1 VSGESGTAVPT
12 GPMARE
18 LARYSVGTTY
28 GALPE
33 VVAERAK
40 MLVYDQLACGFVGGD
55 LPAGRVI
62 ARYVDAHRGVGEAA
76 VFGLA
81 GARAPAALAAL
92 GNGTCG
98 HADEF
103 DSVHSTSDFIAT
115 GHPAPV
121 IVPAAV
127 AVAER
132 QFSTGA
138 ELVNAVALGYD
149 VGARVV
155 SATGGSKRLQGSH
168 GMYAGSFY
176 SVGAAFSASRLLGLD
191 QRRTLHAA
199 ALALNQG
206 ISGYSFFAEQRHM
219 SKALFTA
226 GQAASAGVSGAVLAS
241 LGFEATEDVFEG
253 RGGIVPTWG
262 EPGRE
267 KELVRDLGREF
278 SVMGA
283 NFKFYSAGYPIHS
296 AVEAALLLKER
307 HAIDLADILG
317 ISARLPEHPASVVDD
332 RGMPTISIQHMLGV
346 ALVAGK
352 LGFDE
357 AHSAALQAD
366 PEVLRLKSVVQLT
379 GDPDFEVSQ
388 PRGAVIAIELADRTV
403 VEERVP
409 HPKGHRFREPQPGW
423 EDLRDKWQDLLCSRI
438 GEQRTDEFYR
448 ASLAMETIDDV
459 GDLVAILVRPS

>member
-1 VSGESGTAVPT
+1 
-12 GPMARE
+12 MAAE
-18 LARYSVGTTY
+18 LADYSVGTTY

-55 LPAGRVI
+55 LPAGKLI

-81 GARAPAALAAL
+81 GRRAPAALAAL
-92 GNGTCG
+92 ANGTCG

-132 QFSTGA
+132 QSATGA
-138 ELVNAVALGYD
+138 DLVTAVALGYD
-149 VGARVV
+149 TGARVV
-155 SATGGSKRLQGSH
+155 SATGGSKPMQTDYGL
-168 GMYAGSFY
+168 YAGSLY
-176 SVGAAFSASRLLGLD
+176 AVGAGFAAARLLGLD
-191 QRRTLHAA
+191 RRRTLHSA

-226 GQAASAGVSGAVLAS
+226 GQAAGAGVSGAILAS
-241 LGFEATEDVFEG
+241 LGFEGTEDVFET
-253 RGGIVPTWG
+253 RGGIIPSWG
-262 EPGRE
+262 LPGRE
-267 KELVRDLGREF
+267 GELVRDLGLEF
-278 SVMGA
+278 AVMGA

-307 HAIDLADILG
+307 HAIDLAK
-317 ISARLPEHPASVVDD
+317 ISCIRARLPEHPAGVVDD

-357 AHSAALQAD
+357 AHSSALQSD
-366 PEVLRLKSVVQLT
+366 PEVLRLKSMVELT

-388 PRGAVIAIELADRTV
+388 PRGSVITLELADGTM
-403 VEERVP
+403 VEQRVE
-409 HPKGHRFREPQPGW
+409 HPKGHRFRQPQPGW
-423 EDLRDKWQDLLCSRI
+423 DDLEQKWTDLLTARI
-438 GEQRTDEFYR
+438 GARRTAEFYR
-448 ASLAMETIDDV
+448 ACLALETIDDV
-459 GDLVAILVRPS
+459 GNLVAILVRPA

>member
-1 VSGESGTAVPT
+1 VSTT
-12 GPMARE
+12 GASAGPAAAQ
-18 LARYSVGTTY
+18 LGRYSVATTY
-28 GALPE
+28 SALPE
-33 VVAERAK
+33 GVAERAK
-40 MLVYDQLACGFVGGD
+40 MLIYDQLACGFVGGD
-55 LPAGRVI
+55 LPAGKII

-81 GARAPAALAAL
+81 GCRAPAALAAL
-92 GNGTCG
+92 ANGTCG

-132 QFSTGA
+132 QSATGA

-149 VGARVV
+149 AGSRVV
-155 SATGGSKRLQGSH
+155 SATGGSKPMQEHH
-168 GMYAGSFY
+168 GLYAGSFY
-176 SVGAAFSASRLLGLD
+176 SVGAAFAASRLLGLD

-206 ISGYSFFAEQRHM
+206 MSGYSFFAERRHM

-226 GQAASAGVSGAVLAS
+226 GQAAAAGVSGATLAS
-241 LGFEATEDVFEG
+241 LGFEGTEDVFAG
-253 RGGIVPTWG
+253 RGGILPTWG
-262 EPGRE
+262 QAGRE
-267 KELVRDLGREF
+267 GELVRDLGREF
-278 SVMGA
+278 TVMGA

-296 AVEAALLLKER
+296 AVEAALVLKER
-307 HAIDLADILG
+307 HAIDLADIAG
-317 ISARLPEHPASVVDD
+317 IHARLPDHPAGVVDD
-332 RGMPTISIQHMLGV
+332 RGMPTISLQHMLGV

-357 AHSAALQAD
+357 AHSAVLQSD
-366 PEVLRLKSVVQLT
+366 REVLRIKSLVTLT

-388 PRGAVIAIELADRTV
+388 PRGAVITIHLADGTTV
-403 VEERVP
+403 EQRVE

-423 EDLRDKWQDLLCSRI
+423 SDLRRKWADLLVSRI
-438 GEQRTDEFYR
+438 GERRTDEFYR
-448 ASLAMETIDDV
+448 ACLTMETIDDV
-459 GDLVAILVRPS
+459 GDLVAILVR

>member
-1 VSGESGTAVPT
+1 VSGMQAPPGSLAG
-12 GPMARE
+12 E
-18 LARYSVGTTY
+18 LAGYSVGTTY
-28 GALPE
+28 GALPGE
-33 VVAERAK
+33 VAERAK
-40 MLVYDQLACGFVGGD
+40 MLVHDQLACGFVGGD
-55 LPAGRVI
+55 LPAGQVI

-76 VFGLA
+76 VFGLP
-81 GARAPAALAAL
+81 GCRAPAALAAL
-92 GNGTCG
+92 ANGTCG

-103 DSVHSTSDFIAT
+103 DAVHSTSDFIAT
-115 GHPAPV
+115 GHPTPV

-132 QFSTGA
+132 LSATGA
-138 ELVNAVALGYD
+138 ELVNAVALGFD

-155 SATGGSKRLQGSH
+155 SATGGLKRLESGY
-168 GMYAGSFY
+168 GLYAGSFH

-191 QRRTLHAA
+191 PRRTLHAA

-206 ISGYSFFAEQRHM
+206 MNGYSFYAEQRHM
-219 SKALFTA
+219 SKAFNE
-226 GQAASAGVSGAVLAS
+226 GQSASAGVSGAVLAS

-262 EPGRE
+262 QPGRE
-267 KELVRDLGREF
+267 GELVRDLGREF

-307 HAIDLADILG
+307 HSIDLADVVAIQ
-317 ISARLPEHPASVVDD
+317 ARLPEYPASVVDD
-332 RGMPTISIQHMLGV
+332 RGMPTISLQHMLGV

-357 AHSAALQAD
+357 AHSAALQSD
-366 PEVLRLKSVVQLT
+366 PEVLRLKSVVELT
-379 GDPDFEVSQ
+379 GDADFEVSQ
-388 PRGAVIAIELADRTV
+388 PRGAVITIRLADRTV
-403 VEERVP
+403 VEERVA
-409 HPKGHRFREPQPGW
+409 HPKGHRFREQQPGW
-423 EDLRDKWQDLLCSRI
+423 EDLREKWQELLCSRI

-448 ASLAMETIDDV
+448 ACLTMESIDDV
-459 GDLVAILVRPS
+459 GDLVTILVRPS